1 MNTPRQ
7 ARKGATRRRH
17 SAAFKRK
24 LLELSQQR
32 GASVAAIALE
42 HGVNA
47 NLLFKWRRQEAASS
61 GKAPTNSPVLLPV
74 TLQAAQALSSGTG
87 APRAAASP
95 GVIEVELGQ
104 VRLRLRG
111 CVDEASLR
119 CLVRA
124 LREAA

>member
-1 MNTPRQ
+1 VHAGDGVHLTQ
-7 ARKGATRRRH
+7 IGGYHEHSKTGAQGRH
-17 SAAFKRK
+17 
-24 LLELSQQR
+24 
-32 GASVAAIALE
+32 
-42 HGVNA
+42 
-47 NLLFKWRRQEAASS
+47 
-61 GKAPTNSPVLLPV
+61 